1 MRWGIE
7 CAYPA
12 HKIGS
17 NFLKMAK
24 GFALTCQRRIKVPYG
39 ELISRLEDGNQTHVK
54 SKSNVKVQ
62 TAKSGRWKIFL
73 GHDNGEETK

>member
-1 MRWGIE
+1 MQVAVMDLRQRDNVKGHCEVGGIE

-39 ELISRLEDGNQTHVK
+39 ELISQLEDRE
-54 SKSNVKVQ
+54 SDSC
-62 TAKSGRWKIFL
+62 
-73 GHDNGEETK
+73 